1 MNLAQFKKLKI
12 PETPGVY
19 SFKKD
24 GQVLYIGKATSL
36 RERLRSYFS
45 PDLIQTRGRRIV
57 NMVAVA
63 DVIEF
68 ETADSVLEAFIRETE
83 LIKKYQPIAN
93 SLAKDNKSF
102 NYVVITDEEFPRVL
116 VARGRNLEKEDI
128 EYNYKYI
135 FGPYP
140 FGAELREALRIIRR
154 IFPFRDTCM
163 PADELPKGQK
173 PKPCFNYSL
182 GLCPGVCAGTIARS
196 EYLKIINN
204 IRLFFSGKK
213 SKVMDNLR
221 KQMMIHAKKQEFE
234 AAGEIKKTLFSLEH
248 IKDISLIKRESEDKL
263 LRQNKEVRDSTNI
276 NKEENDSDLA
286 DSDSTKIPSDLTDL
300 QDDTDLDITPRY
312 ITRDWEGELA
322 EKQIRIE
329 SYDIA
334 HMSGK
339 DMVGVMCVMTD
350 GELDR
355 SQYRKFII
363 KDIKASNDTG
373 ALSQVLERRLGH
385 TEWKWP
391 DIIVV
396 DGGQGQLNAVFETV
410 QKHHQY
416 LTDEY
421 PELEQMPM
429 PYIVGVVKDDAH
441 KAREILYTS
450 PDEILIKNV
459 SNLATKE
466 QLIALNAETHRFA
479 ITFHKKKRGE
489 SFLPKTKNQAKS
501 KNTNKKA

>member
-1 MNLAQFKKLKI
+1 MNLAEFKKLKI

-19 SFKKD
+19 SFKKE

-45 PDLIQTRGRRIV
+45 PDLMEARGRRIV
-57 NMVAVA
+57 NMVKVA
-63 DVIEF
+63 DTIEF
-68 ETADSVLEAFIRETE
+68 EIADSVLEAFIRETE

-93 SLAKDNKSF
+93 SLSKDNKSF

-116 VARGRNLEKEDI
+116 VARGRNLEKEDL
-128 EYNYKYI
+128 EFNYKYV

-140 FGAELREALRIIRR
+140 FGAELREALRIVRR
-154 IFPFRDTCM
+154 IFPFRDTCI
-163 PADELPKGQK
+163 PASELPEGQK

-182 GLCPGVCAGTIARS
+182 GLCPGVCAGTITRS

-213 SKVMDNLR
+213 GKVMENLR

-234 AAGEIKKTLFSLEH
+234 AANEIKKTIFSLEH
-248 IKDISLIKRESEDKL
+248 IKDISLIKRESEGKYIH
-263 LRQNKEVRDSTNI
+263 QNKQSLKTGQDNI
-276 NKEENDSDLA
+276 NPAAEAHEVDHGEIQAIDSDLE
-286 DSDSTKIPSDLTDL
+286 
-300 QDDTDLDITPRY
+300 DDTDHDIEITPRY

-322 EKQIRIE
+322 QTQIRIE

-355 SQYRKFII
+355 GQYRKFII

-373 ALSQVLERRLGH
+373 ALAQVLERRLGH

-391 DIIVV
+391 DIILV
-396 DGGQGQLNAVFETV
+396 DGGQGQLNAVFEVV

-416 LTDEY
+416 LTDEF
-421 PELEQMPM
+421 PDLEQLPM
-429 PYIVGVVKDDAH
+429 PYIVSVVKDDAH
-441 KAREILYTS
+441 KAREVLYTS
-450 PDEILIKNV
+450 PDEILIKKI
-459 SNLATKE
+459 SNFATKD

-479 ITFHKKKRGE
+479 ITFHKKKRSD
-489 SFLPKTKNQAKS
+489 SFLPKTTKG
-501 KNTNKKA
+501 KKKKLD